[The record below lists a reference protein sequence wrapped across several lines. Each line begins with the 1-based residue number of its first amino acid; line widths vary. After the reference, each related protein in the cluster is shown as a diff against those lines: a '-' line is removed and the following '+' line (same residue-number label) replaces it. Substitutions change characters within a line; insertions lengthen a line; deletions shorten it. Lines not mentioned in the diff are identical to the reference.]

1 MKAFY
6 RTTSLL
12 CVFLV
17 IFVLFSGIAGAEDNY
32 GGAPATDYPVSSA
45 SAIAYDSPVAPAI
58 ADNSPVINLGHCV
71 WNYSYT
77 Y

>member
-17 IFVLFSGIAGAEDNY
+17 IFVLFSGIAAADSEITGYHSDDSVHY
-32 GGAPATDYPVSSA
+32 GESNALVTHSTTNEYWWPGAPT
-45 SAIAYDSPVAPAI
+45 
-58 ADNSPVINLGHCV
+58 NHHFKENK
-71 WNYSYT
+71 
-77 Y
+77 